1 MAMGCH
7 HDGHGFLFGIFLA
20 RSGETETCAD
30 KNFLKNFSP
39 RGFLVETCAERN
51 FVSSFS
57 PRTGGELALRAPPRG
72 HFAQVSAG
80 NVRER
85 AHQAPPRV
93 AISRR
98 FRLVTCASRRSRH
111 DMCGEKLLE
120 KLLSARVSDANVHR
134 ETLFEKLL
142 SARVSASASRDKK
155 EPSHTHL
162 TAPRPPVFLATGGH
176 HNGDRLPS

>member
-1 MAMGCH
+1 MMAMGCH
-7 HDGHGFLFGIFLA
+7 HDGEEGSFLA
-20 RSGETETCAD
+20 QPGETETFAER
-30 KNFLKNFSP
+30 NFLKSFSP
-39 RGFLVETCAERN
+39 RESPVETCAERS

-57 PRTGGELALRAPPRG
+57 PRNGGRVG

-80 NVRER
+80 NVCELALR
-85 AHQAPPRV
+85 APRV

-155 EPSHTHL
+155 EPSNTHL
-162 TAPRPPVFLATGGH
+162 TAPRPPVLLATAGH
-176 HNGDRLPS
+176 HDGDRLPS